1 MKKLTIGLVCGA
13 IAAAT
18 AFAENAAEIGSVRLK
33 GYLGER
39 LDAMIERHVCGADVD
54 YITAPFMEKTETKG
68 WWQTEFWGKWM
79 HSAVPYLG
87 YCGSEKLRASIDR
100 GIDRML
106 ASQEPNGYIGNYPDE
121 LRCGEGWDVWGMKYT
136 MMGLLHYYDMMQLR
150 KFLYSRKRG
159 STSSGSSM
167 HHLYGT
173 AGQCQDT

>member
-1 MKKLTIGLVCGA
+1 MRKLLVGCAVSLVCG
-13 IAAAT
+13 IAGA
-18 AFAENAAEIGSVRLK
+18 AENAAEIGSVRLK

-87 YCGSEKLRASIDR
+87 YCGSEKLCASIDR

-121 LRCGEGWDVWGMKYT
+121 LRCG
-136 MMGLLHYYDMMQLR
+136 
-150 KFLYSRKRG
+150 
-159 STSSGSSM
+159 
-167 HHLYGT
+167 
-173 AGQCQDT
+173 